1 MQNISNQIQPQSQ
14 PARLKIE
21 TNGLGQ
27 FLESLIRLFKKWMPI
42 TMAFIALGCWTV
54 VTMANQTLFHSELL
68 AASII
73 IFSILL
79 IKLVDMINS
88 K

>member
-1 MQNISNQIQPQSQ
+1 MQNISNQIQPQSR

-21 TNGLGQ
+21 TNGISQ
-27 FLESLIRLFKKWMPI
+27 FLDSLLKLFKKWMPI
-42 TMAFIALGCWTV
+42 AMAFIALGCWTV
-54 VTMANQTLFHSELL
+54 IAMANQSLFLSEVF

>member
-1 MQNISNQIQPQSQ
+1 MQNISNQIQPQSR
-14 PARLKIE
+14 PARLQIE
-21 TNGLGQ
+21 TNCIGQ
-27 FLESLIRLFKKWMPI
+27 FLDSLLNLFKKWTPI
-42 TMAFIALGCWTV
+42 AMAFIALGCWTV
-54 VTMANQTLFHSELL
+54 ITMANQSLFLSEVL

-79 IKLVDMINS
+79 VKLVDMINS